1 MFANKSGKSQNRI
14 DTLIGAE
21 TKIEGDVTFT
31 GGLRV
36 DGHIRGNIRSA
47 EGAAG
52 TLIVSE
58 QARIEGEIQV
68 TRLVVNG
75 TVVGPVGASD
85 SVELHP
91 RSRVTG
97 DVTYNTLEMHLGAVV
112 EGRLMHRA
120 ATEAKSVGLKLAGQ
134 QT

>member
-1 MFANKSGKSQNRI
+1 MFSNKSGKSQNRI

-21 TKIEGDVTFT
+21 TMIEGDIVFA

-36 DGHIRGNIRSA
+36 DGQIRGNIRAA
-47 EGAAG
+47 EGASG
-52 TLIVSE
+52 VLVVSE
-58 QARIEGEIQV
+58 QARIEGEVNV

-75 TVVGPVGASD
+75 TVVGPVMATD

-97 DVTYNTLEMHLGAVV
+97 DVTYNALEMHLGAVV
-112 EGRLMHRA
+112 DGRLVHRA
-120 ATEAKSVGLKLAGQ
+120 AAEGKTVELKLASQ
-134 QT
+134 Q